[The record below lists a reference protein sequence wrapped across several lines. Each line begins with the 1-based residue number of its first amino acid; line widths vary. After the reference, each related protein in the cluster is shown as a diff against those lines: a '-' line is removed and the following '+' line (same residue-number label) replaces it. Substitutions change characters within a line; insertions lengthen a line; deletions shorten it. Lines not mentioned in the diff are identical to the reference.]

1 MYTIDKNQFGSFVA
15 RLRKEKGYTQK
26 ELAAQLFVSD
36 KAVSK
41 WETGASIPDTALLVP
56 LAELLG
62 VTVTELLLCRKN
74 TAEALTTAEA
84 EQAVQTAIGYE
95 TGPSAR
101 VWKSGSPMLALYL
114 VSLLVAAVGSAAN
127 IQCGFG
133 NEPLFVYL
141 GLFAGFGAYFCLFA
155 RQYLPDIYDK
165 AAISFMSDGIV
176 RMNLPGVHFNNR
188 NWPHV
193 LRVGQIWCVA
203 SLNLFPWV
211 YLVLHLLPVS
221 SIVVSYICPFL
232 SLGGLFL
239 PLCIVG
245 KKYEIKTTR

>member
-1 MYTIDKNQFGSFVA
+1 MYTIDKKQFGSFVA
-15 RLRKEKGYTQK
+15 QLRKEKGYTQK
-26 ELAAQLFVSD
+26 DLAAQLFVSD

-62 VTVTELLLCRKN
+62 VTVTELLLCRKS
-74 TAEALTTAEA
+74 TADAMTTAEV

-95 TGPSAR
+95 NSPSAR
-101 VWKSGSPMLALYL
+101 VWKSGRPILVWYL
-114 VSLLVAAVGSAAN
+114 VSLLTAAVGVAVN
-127 IQCGFG
+127 MQCGFG
-133 NEPLFVYL
+133 NEDLFVYL

-165 AAISFMSDGIV
+165 AAISFMSDGVV

-188 NWPHV
+188 NWPYI
-193 LRVGQIWCVA
+193 LRTGQIWCIV
-203 SLNLFPWV
+203 SLILFPWV
-211 YLVLHLLPVS
+211 HLVLHLLPVS
-221 SIVVSYICPFL
+221 SIIVSYICLFL

-239 PLCIVG
+239 PVYIVG
-245 KKYEIKTTR
+245 KKYE